1 MHVIRS
7 DKPRQRLNSSRRCA
21 ANCSYAYES
30 RRIVAI
36 GLHASRNI
44 QTDAFEVSEEGRA
57 NLVGWLFE
65 KPVYQQTPG
74 PGSPP
79 NSRDC
84 QSIWAESCLQ
94 PSNLLV

>member
-1 MHVIRS
+1 MPVIRS

-44 QTDAFEVSEEGRA
+44 QADAFEVSDEGSA
-57 NLVGWLFE
+57 NPVGRVLE
-65 KPVYQQTPG
+65 KPVYQTDA
-74 PGSPP
+74 
-79 NSRDC
+79 R
-84 QSIWAESCLQ
+84 ARQ
-94 PSNLLV
+94 PSQFSCFPIQLG